1 MTPRAGSGFRH
12 ETSGFPP
19 NPVESTGG
27 SRHALPRRHRLGD
40 HGKLRGLIGLEI
52 CSIRGLHSRPMR
64 FWSLIVVLIVAA
76 SLTGGRGLAADPVD
90 APSVDTLTALAR
102 RAGLRVLEGDHL
114 VLVTDRPARAGDGVE
129 DLPRIFDEAWAA
141 WCAHYALDPAAHE
154 KWRAFGCLVVDR
166 ERFRAAGLLPEKIP
180 DFANGHCYNQRF
192 WMADQSNPA
201 YRRHLL
207 LHEGVH
213 AFTLTLRSLATPP
226 WYTEG
231 IAECLATHRLD
242 DDNTNHDPKGKTVR
256 FVSTPLPLRAAD
268 VEQLGRIEK
277 ILALRAA
284 GECPGLGDIFATP
297 GANHRDLS
305 AYAGSWAAVAM
316 LSRHPRHAL
325 AFAAAERGPL
335 DANFNRRLMETTGW
349 DGDQAERDFDAFTD
363 EIDYGYDFTRC
374 GIDWTFASGRPLD
387 SRQTISVAAD
397 RGWQNSG
404 WSLRKGARYSLR
416 TTGRC
421 MIGALIGPAAEPPL
435 RLETEADGIS
445 LRWYRGRPLGRL
457 LVAQWVENP
466 DDGGRP
472 RFVVVAEG
480 GRREFTA
487 ATDGTVFCKL
497 NDPPGELADNDGQL
511 TVEIEP
517 E

>member
-19 NPVESTGG
+19 NPVECVGG

-52 CSIRGLHSRPMR
+52 CSIRGLHSTPMR
-64 FWSLIVVLIVAA
+64 FWSLTVVLIVVAC
-76 SLTGGRGLAADPVD
+76 LTGARGLAADPVD
-90 APSVDTLTALAR
+90 APSVDALTASAR
-102 RAGLRVLEGDHL
+102 RARLRVLEGDHL

-141 WCAHYALDPAAHE
+141 WCAHYALDPAAHA

-180 DFANGHCYNQRF
+180 DFANGHCYNHRF

-213 AFTLTLRSLATPP
+213 AFTLTLRSLETPP

-242 DDNTNHDPKGKTVR
+242 DGGG
-256 FVSTPLPLRAAD
+256 FVPTPLPVRASD
-268 VEQLGRIEK
+268 VEQLGRIEQIK
-277 ILALRAA
+277 ALRAA
-284 GECPGLGDIFATP
+284 GTCPGLDAVFETP
-297 GANHRDLS
+297 GTNHRDLS
-305 AYAGSWAAVAM
+305 AYASSWAAVAM
-316 LSRHPRHAL
+316 LSHHPRHVA
-325 AFAAAERGPL
+325 AFTAAERGPL
-335 DANFNRRLMETTGW
+335 DAAFNRRLAESTGW
-349 DGDQAERDFDAFTD
+349 DGIGAARDFDAFTD
-363 EIDYGYDFTRC
+363 EIDYGYDVSRSA
-374 GIDWTFASGRPLD
+374 IDWAPGRPLD
-387 SRQTISVAAD
+387 ARQTVAVDAG

-404 WSLRKGARYSLR
+404 WSLVKGARCSVA

-421 MIGALIGPAAEPPL
+421 AIGVLDGPPPAPPL

-457 LVAQWVENP
+457 LVAQWVEQP
-466 DDGGRP
+466 EDGGRP
-472 RFVVVAEG
+472 RFVVLHTGAKGV
-480 GRREFTA
+480 FTA
-487 ATDGTVFCKL
+487 ATAGVIFLKL
-497 NDPPGELADNDGQL
+497 NEPPGELSDNDGRL
-511 TVEIEP
+511 NVVIEP
-517 E
+517 KR

>member
-1 MTPRAGSGFRH
+1 MTPRAGSRGFRN

-19 NPVESTGG
+19 NPVECVGG

-52 CSIRGLHSRPMR
+52 CSIRGLHSTPMR
-64 FWSLIVVLIVAA
+64 FWSLIVVSVLAVCLPGMWCA
-76 SLTGGRGLAADPVD
+76 AADTID
-90 APSVDTLTALAR
+90 APSVDALTASAR

-114 VLVTDRPARAGDGVE
+114 VLVTDRPARAGDGVD

-192 WMADQSNPA
+192 WMADQSNPS

-213 AFTLTLRSLATPP
+213 AFTLTLRSLDTPP

-242 DDNTNHDPKGKTVR
+242 DDHTDGTTGR
-256 FVSTPLPLRAAD
+256 FVSTPLPQRAAD

-277 ILALRAA
+277 IRSLRAA
-284 GECPGLGDIFATP
+284 GECPGLADIFATP

-316 LSRHPRHAL
+316 LSLHPRHA
-325 AFAAAERGPL
+325 AVFAAAERGPL
-335 DANFNRRLMETTGW
+335 DRNFNRRLMETTGW
-349 DGDQAERDFDAFTD
+349 DGDQAERDFDAFTA
-363 EIDYGYDFTRC
+363 EIDYGYDFTRS
-374 GIDWTFASGRPLD
+374 GIDWTSASGRPLD

-404 WSLRKGARYSLR
+404 WSLRKGARYSLQA
-416 TTGRC
+416 TGRC
-421 MIGALIGPAAEPPL
+421 TIGTLTGPAAEPPL

-472 RFVVVAEG
+472 RFVVLAEG
-480 GRREFTA
+480 GRSEFTA
-487 ATDGTVFCKL
+487 LTDGTIFCKL
-497 NDPPGELADNDGQL
+497 NDPPGELADNDGHL
-511 TVEIEP
+511 TVEIKP

>member
-1 MTPRAGSGFRH
+1 MTLRGASGFRM
-12 ETSGFPP
+12 EPSGFRW
-19 NPVESTGG
+19 NPVECAGG
-27 SRHALPRRHRLGD
+27 SRHALPRQHRLGG

-52 CSIRGLHSRPMR
+52 CSIRGLHSTPMR
-64 FWSLIVVLIVAA
+64 FGLLIVVLIVAA
-76 SLTGGRGLAADPVD
+76 SLTAGRGVAADTVD
-90 APSVDTLTALAR
+90 APSVDALTASAR
-102 RAGLRVLEGDHL
+102 RAELRVLAGDHL
-114 VLVTDRPARAGDGVE
+114 VLVTDRPAREGDGVE
-129 DLPRIFDEAWAA
+129 DLPRIFDEAWSA
-141 WCAHYALDPAAHE
+141 WCAHYALNPAAHRE
-154 KWRAFGCLVVDR
+154 WRAFGCLVVDR

-180 DFANGHCYNQRF
+180 DFANGHCSNHRF

-213 AFTLTLRSLATPP
+213 AFTLTLRSLDTPP

-277 ILALRAA
+277 IRALRAA
-284 GECPGLGDIFATP
+284 GECPGLDDIFTTP

-316 LSRHPRHAL
+316 LSRHPRHAT

-335 DANFNRRLMETTGW
+335 DRNFNRRLSETTGW

-363 EIDYGYDFTRC
+363 EIDYGYDFTRS
-374 GIDWTFASGRPLD
+374 GIDWTPAPARPLN

-404 WSLRKGARYSLR
+404 WSLRKGARYSLQA
-416 TTGRC
+416 TGRC
-421 MIGALIGPAAEPPL
+421 TIGTLTAPAAEPPL
-435 RLETEADGIS
+435 RLEAEADGIS
-445 LRWYRGRPLGRL
+445 LRWYRERPLGRL
-457 LVAQWVENP
+457 LVAQWVETP

-487 ATDGTVFCKL
+487 AADGTVFCKL
-497 NDPPGELADNDGQL
+497 NDPPGELADNAGQI

-517 E
+517 K

>member
-1 MTPRAGSGFRH
+1 MWSQ
-12 ETSGFPP
+12 
-19 NPVESTGG
+19 
-27 SRHALPRRHRLGD
+27 
-40 HGKLRGLIGLEI
+40 
-52 CSIRGLHSRPMR
+52 
-64 FWSLIVVLIVAA
+64 SLILVSVLAA
-76 SLTGGRGLAADPVD
+76 SLIGAGGAVATEID
-90 APSVDTLTALAR
+90 APSVAALTASAR

-114 VLVTDRPARAGDGVE
+114 VLATDRPARAGDGVD

-141 WCAHYALDPAAHE
+141 WCAHYALDPAAHRD
-154 KWRAFGCLVVDR
+154 WRAFGCLVVDR
-166 ERFRAAGLLPEKIP
+166 ERFRAAGLLPETIP
-180 DFANGHCYNQRF
+180 DFANGHCHLHRF

-213 AFTLTLRSLATPP
+213 AFTLTLRSLDTPP

-242 DDNTNHDPKGKTVR
+242 DEDTSDGTTGR
-256 FVSTPLPLRAAD
+256 FVPTPLPLRAAD

-277 ILALRAA
+277 VRALRAA
-284 GECPGLGDIFATP
+284 GECPGLADIFATP

-316 LSRHPRHAL
+316 LSLHPRHAP

-335 DANFNRRLMETTGW
+335 DGNLNQRLMESTGW

-363 EIDYGYDFTRC
+363 EIDYGYDFTRS
-374 GIDWTFASGRPLD
+374 GVDWTLGRPLD

-404 WSLRKGARYSLR
+404 WSLHKGSRYSLKA
-416 TTGRC
+416 TGRC
-421 MIGALIGPAAEPPL
+421 EIGTLTGPAAEPPL
-435 RLETEADGIS
+435 RLEAEADGIS

-457 LVAQWVENP
+457 LAAQWVETP
-466 DDGGRP
+466 DDSGGP
-472 RFVVVAEG
+472 RFIVVAEG
-480 GRREFTA
+480 GHREFTA
-487 ATDGTVFCKL
+487 ATDGTVFFKL

-511 TVEIEP
+511 TVEITAE
-517 E
+517 

>member
-1 MTPRAGSGFRH
+1 MSPRAGSGFRR
-12 ETSGFPP
+12 EASGFPP
-19 NPVESTGG
+19 NPVECAGG

-40 HGKLRGLIGLEI
+40 HGKLRGLVGLEI
-52 CSIRGLHSRPMR
+52 CSIRGLHSTPMR

-76 SLTGGRGLAADPVD
+76 SLTGERGRAADTID
-90 APSVDTLTALAR
+90 APSVDALTASAR

-129 DLPRIFDEAWAA
+129 DLPRVFDEAWSA
-141 WCAHYALDPAAHE
+141 WCEHYALDSAAHGQ
-154 KWRAFGCLVVDR
+154 WRAFGCLVVDR

-180 DFANGHCYNQRF
+180 DFANGHCYNHRF

-213 AFTLTLRSLATPP
+213 AFTLTLRSLETPP

-242 DDNTNHDPKGKTVR
+242 DDNTDGTKSR

-277 ILALRAA
+277 IRALRAA
-284 GECPGLGDIFATP
+284 GECPGLADIFATP

-305 AYAGSWAAVAM
+305 AYAGSWAAVAL
-316 LSRHPRHAL
+316 LSLHPRHAP

-335 DANFNRRLMETTGW
+335 DAAFNRRLMETTGW

-363 EIDYGYDFTRC
+363 EIDYGYDFTRS
-374 GIDWTFASGRPLD
+374 GIDWTSPSGRPLD
-387 SRQTISVAAD
+387 SRQTMSVAAD

-404 WSLRKGARYSLR
+404 WSLRKGARYSLKA
-416 TTGRC
+416 TGRC
-421 MIGALIGPAAEPPL
+421 TIGALTGHAAESTLP
-435 RLETEADGIS
+435 LETEANGVS

-480 GRREFTA
+480 ARREFTA
-487 ATDGTVFCKL
+487 ATDGTLFCKL

-511 TVEIEP
+511 AVAIDP

>member
-1 MTPRAGSGFRH
+1 MPFR
-12 ETSGFPP
+12 SLILVSMF
-19 NPVESTGG
+19 SA
-27 SRHALPRRHRLGD
+27 S
-40 HGKLRGLIGLEI
+40 LIGVRCAVADAI
-52 CSIRGLHSRPMR
+52 D
-64 FWSLIVVLIVAA
+64 AA
-76 SLTGGRGLAADPVD
+76 SVDALAA
-90 APSVDTLTALAR
+90 SAR
-102 RAGLRVLEGDHL
+102 RAGLRVIEGDHL
-114 VLVTDRPARAGDGVE
+114 VLATDRPSRAGDGVE

-141 WCAHYALDPAAHE
+141 WCEHYALDPAVHRE
-154 KWRAFGCLVVDR
+154 WQAFGCLVVDR
-166 ERFRAAGLLPEKIP
+166 ERFRTAGLLPKTIP
-180 DFANGHCYNQRF
+180 DFANGYCHGHRF

-213 AFTLTLRSLATPP
+213 AFTHTLRSLDTPP

-242 DDNTNHDPKGKTVR
+242 DQKHQDDHTGTTGR

-277 ILALRAA
+277 IRALRSA
-284 GECPGLGDIFATP
+284 GECPGLADIFATP
-297 GANHRDLS
+297 GTNHRDLS

-316 LSRHPRHAL
+316 LSRHPRHTT
-325 AFAAAERGPL
+325 AFTAAERGPL
-335 DANFNRRLMETTGW
+335 DQNFNQRLMDATGW
-349 DGDQAERDFDAFTD
+349 DGDQAARDFDAFTD
-363 EIDYGYDFTRC
+363 EIDYGYDFTRS
-374 GIDWTFASGRPLD
+374 GIDWTPAPGRPLD

-404 WSLRKGARYSLR
+404 WSLRKGARYSLQA
-416 TTGRC
+416 TGRC
-421 MIGALIGPAAEPPL
+421 TIGFLESTTSEPPV
-435 RLETEADGIS
+435 RLESEADGIS

-457 LVAQWVENP
+457 LAAQWLEKP

-472 RFVVVAEG
+472 RFVVLATG
-480 GRREFTA
+480 ADDEFTA
-487 ATDGTVFCKL
+487 AADGVVFCKL

-511 TVEIEP
+511 TVAIAP